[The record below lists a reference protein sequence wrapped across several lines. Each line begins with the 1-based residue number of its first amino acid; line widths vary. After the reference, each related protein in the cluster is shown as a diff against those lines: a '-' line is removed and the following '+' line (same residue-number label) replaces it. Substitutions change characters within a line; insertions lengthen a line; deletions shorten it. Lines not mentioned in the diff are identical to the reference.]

1 METIEF
7 IKKVLECLRDMDD
20 AFEVIYTLD
29 VQSVLDKMIESEE
42 IENAMWKSLLPK
54 WNGWESREIVL

>member
-42 IENAMWKSLLPK
+42 IENAM
-54 WNGWESREIVL
+54 